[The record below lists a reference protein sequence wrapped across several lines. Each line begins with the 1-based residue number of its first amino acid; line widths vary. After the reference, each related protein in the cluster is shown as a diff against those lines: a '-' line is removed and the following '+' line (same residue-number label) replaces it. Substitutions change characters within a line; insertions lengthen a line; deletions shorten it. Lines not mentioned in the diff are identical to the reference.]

1 MKKRLFKNRI
11 ISTTTNDKHCTV
23 TTSSEVPVASSVLNK
38 NGNIDICTDK
48 ALFIIENTL
57 NGNDRIKILSQTIIR
72 GYSSTQLLNISNV
85 NKISEWLVKNK
96 LNFENI
102 PHGPSGSTLTL

>member
-23 TTSSEVPVASSVLNK
+23 TTSSEVPVPSSVLNK

-48 ALFIIENTL
+48 ALFIT
-57 NGNDRIKILSQTIIR
+57 QTIIR

-96 LNFENI
+96 
-102 PHGPSGSTLTL
+102 